1 MRRTEQKPNI
11 ILYAAA
17 GMKMAGNMK
26 RENGVPKSWGLIVA
40 VPMELMVTYLRQ
52 DVDFSLVGLGVLR
65 R

>member
-1 MRRTEQKPNI
+1 
-11 ILYAAA
+11 
-17 GMKMAGNMK
+17 MKMAGNMK